1 MSAAFCTAASLALS
15 LPKMSL
21 PANLPKIVLGS
32 GSRTRGE
39 ILSALGVQFEVEKPD
54 IDEKAIRHPD
64 VETLVLILGRAKA
77 AALLEG
83 ERGERLKRE
92 GAWVLTGD
100 QVVVCAGEMLEKPE
114 DEAEA
119 RRFIAAYGTNAP
131 STVGSA
137 VLTDAASGKQWEVVF
152 RATVTFD
159 PIPAETVDRLVA
171 EGEIFYCAGGLMV
184 EHPLVQPHIRSM
196 EGTMD
201 SVQGF
206 DAASV
211 CGLLWEAAAAR
222 DAQPALS

>member
-1 MSAAFCTAASLALS
+1 MSVGAALLCTMTSFALTV
-15 LPKMSL
+15 PRD
-21 PANLPKIVLGS
+21 LPKIVLGS
-32 GSRTRGE
+32 ASRTRRD
-39 ILSALGVQFEVEKPD
+39 ILTALGITFEVEKPD

-64 VETLVLILGRAKA
+64 VETLVLTLGRAKA

-83 ERGERLKRE
+83 ERGERLRRE
-92 GAWVLTGD
+92 GAWILTGD
-100 QVVVCAGEMLEKPE
+100 QVVICAGEVLEKPE

-119 RRFIAAYGTNAP
+119 RRFIGAYATNSP

-137 VLTDAASGKQWEVVF
+137 VLTDASSGQQWETVF
-152 RATVTFD
+152 KARVHFL
-159 PIPAETVDRLVA
+159 PIPEDTVDELVR

-196 EGTMD
+196 EGSMD

-211 CGLLWEAAAAR
+211 CGLLHKAAAAR
-222 DAQPALS
+222 KVAG